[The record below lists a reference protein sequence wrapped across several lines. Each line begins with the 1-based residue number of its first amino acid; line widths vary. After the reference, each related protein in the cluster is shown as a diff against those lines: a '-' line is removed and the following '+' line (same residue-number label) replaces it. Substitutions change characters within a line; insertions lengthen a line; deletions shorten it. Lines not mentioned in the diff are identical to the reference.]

1 MFATLFQN
9 QNLLL
14 GTQKRTH
21 CSNPKKVLNENDTP
35 QFLQFPFVHT
45 REAKLVIVEK
55 ICGHPLSSSVP

>member
-45 REAKLVIVEK
+45 REAKLVIAGK
-55 ICGHPLSSSVP
+55 IG